1 MRSRS
6 SSCARCSGQ
15 QFPVHPVDLT
25 FPFAATLAINDN
37 WDADITICTNAYQS
51 LSTPA
56 TPTASNSDGFDII
69 LGVAFL
75 QNVYVS

>member
-6 SSCARCSGQ
+6 SSRARHSGQ

-25 FPFAATLAINDN
+25 FPFAATLAVNDN
-37 WDADITICTNAYQS
+37 WDTDITICTNAYQS
-51 LSTPA
+51 LGTPA
-56 TPTASNSDGFDII
+56 NDAFDII

>member
-1 MRSRS
+1 MQPPS
-6 SSCARCSGQ
+6 SSRTRRSGQ
-15 QFPVHPVDLT
+15 KFPVHPVDLT
-25 FPFAATLAINDN
+25 FPFAATLAVNDN

-51 LSTPA
+51 LGAPA
-56 TPTASNSDGFDII
+56 NDAFDII